1 MLPPLTGSPL
11 LSTLPRT
18 ELTSVEDDSQEVI
31 VSDVW
36 FAGGTVV
43 DGTGNDPAVVDVR
56 VTDGVITDVGRAPA
70 GASSVDL
77 DGMVLTPGLIDAHV
91 HLGLSSPI
99 RAQFGFQL
107 SAAEL
112 AADIFATAGDA
123 LDAGFTTVRD
133 TGGVD
138 GGVVEVIAK
147 GKVRGPR
154 VLSCGP
160 VQCQTGGHGY
170 YGADWEPTEFWE
182 RHHLPGLCALSLMS
196 GNADELRKNVRESF
210 RRGASF
216 LKLCVTGG
224 VVGGHDRLGD
234 TQFTVEEIA
243 VAVEEAV
250 ARGTYVTVHAH
261 NNAGIRNAVRAG
273 VRCVEHG
280 TTLDE
285 PTAHLM
291 HERDVALVPT
301 FAVVD
306 SLTDAE
312 SMDLDPAVRDKA
324 AGVKQQMAAAL
335 EVARAAR
342 LRIGLGSDL
351 IGPHQQR
358 RGEELRLRAELE
370 SPMQALVSATSVNA
384 GILGI
389 GDSVGSIAVGMRAD
403 LVAWQR
409 DPLQDAKQFADP
421 DTAVLVVKAGQILK
435 DTR

>member
-1 MLPPLTGSPL
+1 M
-11 LSTLPRT
+11 
-18 ELTSVEDDSQEVI
+18 
-31 VSDVW
+31 SDVW

-43 DGTGNDPAVVDVR
+43 DGSGRDPAALDVCVR
-56 VTDGVITDVGRAPA
+56 DGVISAVGRAPA
-70 GASSVDL
+70 GADAVDL
-77 DGMVLTPGLIDAHV
+77 GGMVLTPGLIDAHV

-112 AADIFATAGDA
+112 AADIFATAGQA

-133 TGGVD
+133 TGGID
-138 GGVVEVIAK
+138 GGVVSVIAK

-170 YGADWEPTEFWE
+170 YGAEWEPTELWE
-182 RHHLPGLCALSLMS
+182 RHHVPGLCALSLMS

-224 VVGGHDRLGD
+224 VVGGHDRLAD
-234 TQFTVEEIA
+234 TQFAVEEIA
-243 VAVEEAV
+243 VAVEEAA

-280 TTLDE
+280 TSLDE
-285 PTAHLM
+285 QTAALM
-291 HERDVALVPT
+291 AQHDVALVPT

-306 SLTDAE
+306 ALMAGPE
-312 SMDLDPAVRDKA
+312 AMDLDPSTRDKL
-324 AGVKQQMAAAL
+324 AGVREQMANAL
-335 EVARAAR
+335 EVARAAG
-342 LRIGLGSDL
+342 LRIGSGSDL
-351 IGPHQQR
+351 IGPDQQR

-370 SPMQALVSATSVNA
+370 SPMAALVSATSVNA
-384 GILGI
+384 NILGI
-389 GDSVGSIAVGMRAD
+389 GDAVGTIAVGMRAD
-403 LVAWQR
+403 LVAWRQ
-409 DPLQDAKQFADP
+409 DPLEDAKVFADP
-421 DTAVLVVKAGQILK
+421 DLVALVVKAGHTVK
-435 DTR
+435 ETR